1 MFHSDKTYTDMKA
14 KYLLSF
20 VILCSLLLSCKD
32 DRPFEDAYLWQNN
45 ASLTASLTT
54 LLFEADASTQTVAI
68 NTNSGYG
75 ITVDQTW
82 LTVERAADNQT
93 LTVSVQANTTS
104 TTRNAT
110 VTINASGKSQT
121 ISVSQ
126 SASSLK
132 VSESTLAFEASESSQ
147 TVSVTASGNYTYSTD
162 ASWLTI
168 TKGSATTRAESV
180 TELTITAVANTEES
194 ERTATITLTLGSIT
208 KTIEVT
214 QEGANTRTFT
224 ITGNGKTVTF
234 KMKKVQGGTFQM
246 GSTSGDSDAQP
257 VHSVTISKAYYMCET
272 EVTQALWYAVMG
284 QSPTSDGKQW
294 SSTDG
299 MGDNYPAY
307 WISYE
312 DCQSFLSALNS
323 KLSSQLVSGEQFRFP
338 TEAEWEFAAKGG
350 KKSQGYTYSGSNTIG
365 DVAWYEDNSGDKAHQ
380 VKTKSPNELGLYD
393 MSGNVWEWCYDWYGS
408 YSSSSSAQTDPA
420 GSATGSQRVNRGG
433 GWSHDYSYC
442 RVANRVMNAPLNRY
456 KTLGF
461 RLCLGSPISE
471 PVPSLSVSPT
481 SLSFDASAS
490 SSKTVNVTAN
500 GDYTYSTSA
509 SWLTITQSSDKTT
522 LTVSASANTGTSERT
537 ATITLTLGSL
547 TKTVS
552 VTQEAAQQ
560 PISDEER
567 TFTVTG
573 HGKTVTFKMI
583 KVEGGTFQM
592 GRAGSENVQ
601 TPIHSVT
608 ITNDY
613 YLCES
618 EVTQALWYA
627 VMGQS
632 PTSSGN
638 QWSSTYGIG
647 DSCPA
652 YYLSYED
659 CQSFLIALN
668 NRLSSQLGVGEQFR
682 FPTEAEWEF
691 AAKGGKYSNGYPYS
705 GSNTIDDV
713 AWYSSNTTTPH
724 PVKTKKANELGLYD
738 MSGNGAEWCY
748 DWYGDYSSSAQT
760 DPTGPTSG
768 SERVYRGGIW
778 FYNATNCIVAKRNK
792 LIPTYRYYGLGFRL
806 CLGAP
811 IE

>member
-1 MFHSDKTYTDMKA
+1 MKA
-14 KYLLSF
+14 RHILPF

-110 VTINASGKSQT
+110 ITINASGKSQT

-168 TKGSATTRAESV
+168 IKGTPTTRAESV
-180 TELTITAVANTEES
+180 TELTITAAANTEES

-246 GSTSGDSDAQP
+246 GR
-257 VHSVTISKAYYMCET
+257 E
-272 EVTQALWYAVMG
+272 
-284 QSPTSDGKQW
+284 
-294 SSTDG
+294 SST
-299 MGDNYPAY
+299 N
-307 WISYE
+307 
-312 DCQSFLSALNS
+312 
-323 KLSSQLVSGEQFRFP
+323 
-338 TEAEWEFAAKGG
+338 
-350 KKSQGYTYSGSNTIG
+350 
-365 DVAWYEDNSGDKAHQ
+365 VA
-380 VKTKSPNELGLYD
+380 
-393 MSGNVWEWCYDWYGS
+393 M
-408 YSSSSSAQTDPA
+408 
-420 GSATGSQRVNRGG
+420 
-433 GWSHDYSYC
+433 
-442 RVANRVMNAPLNRY
+442 
-456 KTLGF
+456 
-461 RLCLGSPISE
+461 
-471 PVPSLSVSPT
+471 
-481 SLSFDASAS
+481 
-490 SSKTVNVTAN
+490 
-500 GDYTYSTSA
+500 
-509 SWLTITQSSDKTT
+509 
-522 LTVSASANTGTSERT
+522 
-537 ATITLTLGSL
+537 
-547 TKTVS
+547 
-552 VTQEAAQQ
+552 
-560 PISDEER
+560 
-567 TFTVTG
+567 
-573 HGKTVTFKMI
+573 
-583 KVEGGTFQM
+583 
-592 GRAGSENVQ
+592 
-601 TPIHSVT
+601 PIHSVT
-608 ITNDY
+608 ITSDY
-613 YLCES
+613 YMGET

-638 QWSSTYGIG
+638 QWRSSFGLG
-647 DSCPA
+647 DNYPS
-652 YYLSYED
+652 YYISYED
-659 CQSFLIALN
+659 CQLFLSALN
-668 NRLSSQLGVGEQFR
+668 SKLSSQLGSGEQFRFPTEAEWEFAARGGNKSNDYIYSGSNTIDDVAWYWDNSYALGAVNADYGTHTVKTKAANELGLYDMSGNLWELCYDWYGTYSGSAQTDPSGPYSGSKRLIRGGSWSHEAFTCSVTYRTWYAPSDRNNLVGFRLCLGAPISEPEPSLSVSPTSLSFDANASSQQVYVTANGDYTYSTDAPWLTITQSSDNTTLTVAATANPQTSERTATITLTLGSLTQTINVTQEANEDRTFTVTGNGKTVTFKMIKVEGGTFQMGSTDGYSREQPIHSVTLTKDYYMCETEVTQALWSAVMGLSPTSDGDKWNSTYGLGDNYPAYYISYEDCRSFLSTLNSKLSSQLGSGEQFR

-691 AAKGGKYSNGYPYS
+691 AAKGGNKSKGYTYA

-713 AWYSSNTTTPH
+713 AWYTGNSSSTTH
-724 PVKTKKANELGLYD
+724 LVKTKAANELGLYD
-738 MSGNGAEWCY
+738 MSGNLYEWCY
-748 DWYGDYSSSAQT
+748 DWFDLYSSSAQT
-760 DPTGPTSG
+760 DPTGATSG
-768 SERVYRGGIW
+768 SIRVLRGGGW
-778 FYNATNCIVAKRNK
+778 GNYAGGCRVSNRNDFPPGSR
-792 LIPTYRYYGLGFRL
+792 LSNLGLRL

>member
-1 MFHSDKTYTDMKA
+1 MKA
-14 KYLLSF
+14 RHILPF

-110 VTINASGKSQT
+110 ITIYASGNSQT

-168 TKGSATTRAESV
+168 TKGTPTTRAESV
-180 TELTITAVANTEES
+180 TELTITAAANTEES

-214 QEGANTRTFT
+214 QEAGNTRTFT

-246 GSTSGDSDAQP
+246 GRAGSEDVATP
-257 VHSVTISKAYYMCET
+257 VHSVTITKDYYMGDS
-272 EVTQALWYAVMG
+272 EVTNALWYVVMG
-284 QSPTSDGKQW
+284 STPSTENTSDD
-294 SSTDG
+294 T
-299 MGDNYPAY
+299 PVET
-307 WISYE
+307 ISYME
-312 DCQSFLSALNS
+312 SQSFLTTLNS
-323 KLSSQLVSGEQFRFP
+323 MVASQLSSGEQFRFP

-350 KKSQGYTYSGSNTIG
+350 NKSKGYKYSGSNSLG
-365 DVAWYEDNSGDKAHQ
+365 SVGWYKNNSGGTTHQ
-380 VKTKSPNELGLYD
+380 VKTKAENELGLYD
-393 MSGNVWEWCYDWYGS
+393 MSGNVWEWCFDLYGS
-408 YSSSSSAQTDPA
+408 YSSSAQTDPTGQSA
-420 GSATGSQRVNRGG
+420 GSKRVLRGG
-433 GWSHDYSYC
+433 CCYYNAEFSCVAFRSYLSQTFGINN
-442 RVANRVMNAPLNRY
+442 VGL
-456 KTLGF
+456 
-461 RLCLGSPISE
+461 RLCLGA
-471 PVPSLSVSPT
+471 PVSAPEPSLSVSPT
-481 SLSFDASAS
+481 SLSFDAAAS
-490 SSKTVNVTAN
+490 SETLTVNAN
-500 GDYTYSTSA
+500 GEYTYSTDA

-522 LTVSASANTGTSERT
+522 LTVDASENTATSDRT
-537 ATITLTLGSL
+537 ATITFSLGSL
-547 TKTVS
+547 TQTIS
-552 VTQEAAQQ
+552 VTQEAAQN
-560 PISDEER
+560 ISDDER

-573 HGKTVTFKMI
+573 HGKTFTFKMK
-583 KVEGGTFQM
+583 KVQGGTFQM
-592 GRAGSENVQ
+592 GRAGADDVA
-601 TPIHSVT
+601 TPVHSVT
-608 ITNDY
+608 LTNDY
-613 YLCES
+613 YMGET

-627 VMGQS
+627 VLGYS
-632 PTSSGN
+632 PTSPTSGGDD
-638 QWSSTYGIG
+638 WSSTYGLG
-647 DSCPA
+647 DNYPA
-652 YYLSYED
+652 YYISYMD
-659 CQSFLIALN
+659 CMSFLAFLN
-668 NRLSSQLGVGEQFR
+668 SNLSSQLGVGEQFR

-691 AAKGGKYSNGYPYS
+691 AAKGGPKSCGYIYS
-705 GSNTIDDV
+705 GSNTADDV
-713 AWYSSNTTTPH
+713 AWFVVNSDKKNH
-724 PVKTKKANELGLYD
+724 PVKTKASNELGLYD
-738 MSGNGAEWCY
+738 MSGNVGEWCY
-748 DWYGDYSSSAQT
+748 DWFGSYSSSAQS
-760 DPTGPTSG
+760 DPTGSTSG
-768 SERVYRGGIW
+768 SGRVYRGGAMY
-778 FYNATNCIVAKRNK
+778 YNASDCRVASRSKFA
-792 LIPTYRYYGLGFRL
+792 PTGRSYYVGFRL

>member
-1 MFHSDKTYTDMKA
+1 MKA
-14 KYLLSF
+14 RHILPF
-20 VILCSLLLSCKD
+20 VILCSLFLSCKD

-104 TTRNAT
+104 ATRNAT
-110 VTINASGKSQT
+110 ITINASGKSQT
-121 ISVSQ
+121 INVSQ
-126 SASSLK
+126 SGLSLT
-132 VSESTLAFEASESSQ
+132 VSPSALTFEASESSQ

-168 TKGSATTRAESV
+168 IKGTPTTRAESV
-180 TELTITAVANTEES
+180 TELTITAAANTEES
-194 ERTATITLTLGSIT
+194 ERTATITLILGPIT

-214 QEGANTRTFT
+214 QEAGNTRTFT

-234 KMKKVQGGTFQM
+234 KMKKVKGGTFQM
-246 GSTSGDSDAQP
+246 GSTSGEDNEQP
-257 VHSVTISKAYYMCET
+257 VHSVTLTRDYFICET

-284 QSPTSDGKQW
+284 QSPTSDGDKW
-294 SSTDG
+294 NSTYG
-299 MGDNYPAY
+299 LGDNYPAY
-307 WISYE
+307 YISYE

-323 KLSSQLVSGEQFRFP
+323 NLSSQLGSGEQFRFP

-350 KKSQGYTYSGSNTIG
+350 NKSKGYTYAGSNTID
-365 DVAWYEDNSGDKAHQ
+365 DVVWYWYNSSGSTHQ
-380 VKTKSPNELGLYD
+380 IKTKSPNELGLYD
-393 MSGNVWEWCYDWYGS
+393 MSGNVYEWCYDWYS
-408 YSSSSSAQTDPA
+408 YYSSSAQTDPTGA
-420 GSATGSQRVNRGG
+420 TSGSSRVLRGG
-433 GWSHDYSYC
+433 SWTGPYTWC
-442 RVANRVMNAPLNRY
+442 RVAWRSNYEPYYRSFSQGLRLA
-456 KTLGF
+456 LGA
-461 RLCLGSPISE
+461 PISE

-481 SLSFDASAS
+481 SLSFGASA

-500 GDYTYSTSA
+500 GDYTFSTSA
-509 SWLTITQSSDKTT
+509 SWLTITQSGDKTT
-522 LTVSASANTGTSERT
+522 LTVSAEANTGTTDRT
-537 ATITLTLGSL
+537 ATITLTLGSI
-547 TKTVS
+547 TRIIS

-567 TFTVTG
+567 TFTITG
-573 HGKTVTFKMI
+573 NGKTVTFKMI

-724 PVKTKKANELGLYD
+724 PVKTKTANELGLYD
-738 MSGNGAEWCY
+738 MSGNVAEWCY

-806 CLGAP
+806 CLGTP